1 MSTQRRGEL
10 PYARGVESDAELVP
24 SPAATVVLLRAA
36 NGGARDDFEVLL
48 LRRSSQLVF
57 YGGAWVFPGGRID
70 AADTADDPGDL
81 HAAAAR
87 AAIRELAEETG
98 LALAASELVHFARW
112 ITPKGRARRFDAF
125 YFAAYAPGG
134 KVQVDQGEVD
144 AYRWMRPADALA
156 ASAARQIEL
165 PPPTFV
171 TLTQLA
177 LHADAPAVIDALRRR
192 SPERYEPRPCQMGDS
207 LVYLYEGDAGYA
219 ACEPASVGP
228 RHRLVALDGAF
239 RYERS

>member
-1 MSTQRRGEL
+1 
-10 PYARGVESDAELVP
+10 
-24 SPAATVVLLRAA
+24 VVLLRTLASSA
-36 NGGARDDFEVLL
+36 CEFEVLL

-70 AADTADDPGDL
+70 AADAHDGEDL
-81 HAAAAR
+81 RAAAGR

-98 LALAASELVHFARW
+98 LALPASELVYFARW
-112 ITPKGRARRFDAF
+112 ITPKGRARRFDTF
-125 YFAAYAPGG
+125 YFAAHAPAGS
-134 KVQVDQGEVD
+134 VSVDQGEVD

-156 ASAARQIEL
+156 ACAARQIEL

-177 LHADAPAVIDALRRR
+177 LHADPQAALAALRSRV
-192 SPERYEPRPCQMGDS
+192 PE
-207 LVYLYEGDAGYA
+207 A
-219 ACEPASVGP
+219 
-228 RHRLVALDGAF
+228 HDGTF